1 MPADDAP
8 NYPAGHFQRVYE
20 HVLAPAARAAGFVP
34 TLASDPTTDVAPASV
49 IVLDG
54 VRRAL
59 DADVV
64 LCDLSARDPAVL
76 YALGLRQAFDTP
88 VTLVKDRRTPRVFDV
103 PGLRDVAYD
112 ETLRVDTVATAVQE
126 IGAALRAAYDARET
140 GEARAAGASD
150 VASVTQWLALQPAR
164 TPAPS
169 TLSGETQLLLTAI
182 RQLGERVAR
191 LEERGVPERA
201 RPSASRLSRARQS
214 VPFGDRAFAGR
225 SESAAAARTRAR
237 FRRLAGLVST
247 LDAGQS
253 FTLDELVG
261 PALSDDEAGVLA
273 QALAALG
280 MAEPI
285 ALGAVRPHTRLR
297 RLGDESSS
305 NQTRY
310 FLRRDFTARA

>member
-1 MPADDAP
+1 MPAGDAP
-8 NYPAGHFQRVYE
+8 SYPAGHFQRVYE

-34 TLASDPTTDVAPASV
+34 TLASDPATDVAPASV

-112 ETLRVDTVATAVQE
+112 EALRVDTVASAVQE
-126 IGAALRAAYDARET
+126 IAAALRATSDARESN
-140 GEARAAGASD
+140 ASD
-150 VASVTQWLALQPAR
+150 VVSVTQRLARQPAPA
-164 TPAPS
+164 PAPS

-182 RQLGERVAR
+182 RQLDERVAR
-191 LEERGVPERA
+191 LEERGTAERA
-201 RPSASRLSRARQS
+201 RPSASRLSRAR
-214 VPFGDRAFAGR
+214 
-225 SESAAAARTRAR
+225 TRAR
-237 FRRLAGLVST
+237 FRHLASLVST

-280 MAEPI
+280 MAEPV
-285 ALGAVRPHTRLR
+285 AFGAVRPHTRLR

-305 NQTRY
+305 NRTRY
-310 FLRRDFTARA
+310 FLRRDLSARS